1 MIDGLSLAP
10 SIALIALWTVT
21 LISDLR
27 HRRIAIPVLLA
38 LASLALIGQTWPWWL
53 LTGAM
58 LLWPSRRSAIM
69 LAPIAIGVGVV
80 TNSPAPG
87 MAIAAGSVAWALGWW
102 GGADSIALAAL
113 GLRHG
118 LIGVLVGASAV
129 SIVGLLVMLRRRRA
143 FIGLLTVIP
152 EAITLQARD
161 SVEIP
166 ADAELPAAAALAVPG
181 LVLSIYNLII
191 LLLRGQYA

>member
-1 MIDGLSLAP
+1 MTDGLMLVP

-129 SIVGLLVMLRRRRA
+129 SIAGLLVMLRRRRA

-152 EAITLQARD
+152 EAIALQARD
-161 SVEIP
+161 SAEIP
-166 ADAELPAAAALAVPG
+166 AEAELPAAAALAVPG